1 MVMVSSGPGFLL
13 VYTMG
18 VKAAL
23 PPSPPTNTPI
33 CTNKQA
39 TALAQRSFSCHPC
52 CTSCFVIHGAVSAM
66 SVGERAQLLL
76 TLAEISK
83 GWQG

>member
-1 MVMVSSGPGFLL
+1 MVSKAYLGPGFLQ

-33 CTNKQA
+33 YTNKQA
-39 TALAQRSFSCHPC
+39 TALAQRSFSCHRC
-52 CTSCFVIHGAVSAM
+52 CTSCSVIQGTVGARVTRRESPAPADC
-66 SVGERAQLLL
+66 G
-76 TLAEISK
+76 
-83 GWQG
+83 